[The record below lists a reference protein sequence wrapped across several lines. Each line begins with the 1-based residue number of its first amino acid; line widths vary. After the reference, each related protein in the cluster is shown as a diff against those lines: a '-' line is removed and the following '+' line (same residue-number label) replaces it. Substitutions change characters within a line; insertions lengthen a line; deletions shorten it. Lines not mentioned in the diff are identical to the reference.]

1 MSHVHQCEEPEIVL
15 SEARPARRF
24 AGLLK
29 AVISTMA
36 MWLTVGR
43 TRAQLSELTDDELA
57 DIGITRDQAA
67 KEAAR
72 PFWIYRERPRD

>member
-1 MSHVHQCEEPEIVL
+1 M
-15 SEARPARRF
+15 
-24 AGLLK
+24 
-29 AVISTMA
+29 ISTLA

-57 DIGITRDQAA
+57 DIGITREQAV

>member
-1 MSHVHQCEEPEIVL
+1 
-15 SEARPARRF
+15 
-24 AGLLK
+24 
-29 AVISTMA
+29 
-36 MWLTVGR
+36 MWLTVSR

-57 DIGITRDQAA
+57 DIGITREQAA